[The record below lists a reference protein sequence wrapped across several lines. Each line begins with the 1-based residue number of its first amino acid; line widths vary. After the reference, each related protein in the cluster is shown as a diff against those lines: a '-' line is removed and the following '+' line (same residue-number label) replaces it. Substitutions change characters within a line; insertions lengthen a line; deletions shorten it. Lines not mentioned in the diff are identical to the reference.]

1 MSFSLCVV
9 GNSHVAAFKL
19 AWDQRR
25 PRLRDDV
32 EATFFSAP
40 NRLMKFMKREGRS
53 LVADDGEL
61 AEKLRYTSGGLDRID
76 FDRYDAFLV
85 VGAGFGIDV
94 PRLIQECGV
103 TVPWRFEDDSR
114 PLCSHRLLETLIDAY
129 LDDSMAVRLIGH
141 IQRFSDAPI
150 LMAGAPFVSERV
162 AEDEAQ
168 PWLKDGVFVEAFVDC
183 ARRAAEAVAA
193 RHKTEIVWQ
202 RPETVVRPGFMDVT
216 FNNAPVRFQMRS
228 KGPSFDVKHGNL
240 DYGAMMLADTL
251 TRLDRLT
258 GGRLLAA

>member
-25 PRLRDDV
+25 PRLRDGV

-40 NRLMKFMKREGRS
+40 NRLMKDMKREGKS
-53 LVADDGEL
+53 LVAYRDEL
-61 AEKLRYTSGGLDRID
+61 VEKLRYTSGGLDRID
-76 FDRYDAFLV
+76 IDRYDAFLV
-85 VGAGFGIDV
+85 VGAGFGVDV

-103 TVPWRFEDDSR
+103 TVPWRFEGAH
-114 PLCSHRLLETLIDAY
+114 PLCSHRLLETLIDTY
-129 LDDSMAVRLIGH
+129 LEDSMAVRLIGH
-141 IQRFSDAPI
+141 IQRFSNAPI
-150 LMAGAPFVSERV
+150 LIAGAPFVSERV

-168 PWLKDGVFVEAFVDC
+168 PWLRDGEFVEAFVGC

-228 KGPSFDVKHGNL
+228 KGPPFDAKHGNL

-251 TRLDRLT
+251 TRLDQLT